1 MNRQTL
7 RSPILSLA
15 WLVSLTLFI
24 ALGIPVPVAAQHHH
38 YKLIDTG
45 TLGGANSSLGFEG
58 ERDMNNAGTVISLA
72 ETTIPDP
79 TCFFSDCFIGHAV
92 QWRHDALTDL
102 GALPPVNN
110 SGPAWISD
118 SGIVSGFSE
127 NGVTDPLTGAPEFQA
142 VLFQDGRVINLGSF
156 GGNESVA
163 FSVNNRGQAA
173 GCAANAEPDTYGFC
187 LGTPQQ
193 SRAFLWQDGTMK
205 DLGTLGGPD
214 ALAELVNDRG
224 QVAGWSL
231 TDSIVNPATGIPTQH
246 PFLWENGRMRDLGT
260 IGGSAVQIINSMNNS
275 GQFVGAMNVAG
286 DQSFHPFLWD
296 GRSLRDLG
304 TLGGDWASAN
314 WVNEPGDVA
323 GWAWNSGNQASHAFL
338 WRKGVLIDLG
348 TVDGDP
354 NSEGFVVNSR
364 RQVVGA
370 TQDDNFNYVH
380 AFLWE
385 RGSMADLNALIVPL
399 AGNVQLNAAVGLN
412 ERGEIVAQGTLP
424 NGDQHAYLLVPCDEN
439 HQDVDGCDYSLF
451 EASGAT
457 NAAPPIPVV
466 QGARAQHVIPSE
478 LMRSLLRH
486 STLSYH
492 ARERRP
498 QN

>member
-1 MNRQTL
+1 MNKQTL
-7 RSPILSLA
+7 RRPILSSA
-15 WLVSLTLFI
+15 WLITLTLFI
-24 ALGIPVPVAAQHHH
+24 ALAIPVPVVAQHHH

-58 ERDMNNAGTVISLA
+58 ERDINNAGTVISLA

-92 QWRHDALTDL
+92 QWRHDTLTNL

-110 SGPAWISD
+110 SGPACISD
-118 SGIVSGFSE
+118 SGIVRGFSE
-127 NGVTDPLTGAPEFQA
+127 NGVTDPQTGDPDFQA
-142 VLFQDGRVINLGSF
+142 VLFQDGRVINQGSF

-163 FSVNNRGQAA
+163 IRVNSRGQAA
-173 GCAANAEPDTYGFC
+173 GCAANTEPDAYGFC

-286 DQSFHPFLWD
+286 DQSFHPFFWD

-314 WVNEPGDVA
+314 WVNERGDVV

-338 WRKGVLIDLG
+338 WRKGALIDLG

-354 NSEGFVVNSR
+354 NSEAFVVNSSL
-364 RQVVGA
+364 QVVGA

-385 RGSMADLNALIVPL
+385 RGSMADLNTLIIPL
-399 AGNVQLNAAVGLN
+399 DGNVQLNAAVGLN
-412 ERGEIVAQGTLP
+412 ERGEIVTQGTLP

-451 EASGAT
+451 EAGGST
-457 NAAPPIPVV
+457 NAAPSIPVI
-466 QGARAQHVIPSE
+466 QGAMAQHVITSE
-478 LMRSLLRH
+478 LLRSLLQR

>member
-1 MNRQTL
+1 MNNQTL
-7 RSPILSLA
+7 RSPMLSSA
-15 WLVSLTLFI
+15 WLISLTLFI
-24 ALGIPVPVAAQHHH
+24 ELAIPVPVAAQHHH

-58 ERDMNNAGTVISLA
+58 ERDINNSGTVISLA

-79 TCFFSDCFIGHAV
+79 TCFFPDCFIGHTV
-92 QWRHDALTDL
+92 QWRHGALTDL

-142 VLFQDGRVINLGSF
+142 VLFHDGNVINLGSL

-173 GCAANAEPDTYGFC
+173 GCAANAEPDAYGFC

-231 TDSIVNPATGIPTQH
+231 TDSIVNPPTGIPTQH

-314 WVNEPGDVA
+314 WVNEPGDVV
-323 GWAWNSGNQASHAFL
+323 GWAWNSGNQVSHAFL
-338 WRKGVLIDLG
+338 WRKGGLIDLG

-354 NSEGFVVNSR
+354 NSEAFVVNSR

-385 RGSMADLNALIVPL
+385 RGSMADLNALLVPL
-399 AGNVQLNAAVGLN
+399 D
-412 ERGEIVAQGTLP
+412 GTCSSMP
-424 NGDQHAYLLVPCDEN
+424 
-439 HQDVDGCDYSLF
+439 
-451 EASGAT
+451 
-457 NAAPPIPVV
+457 
-466 QGARAQHVIPSE
+466 
-478 LMRSLLRH
+478 
-486 STLSYH
+486 
-492 ARERRP
+492 
-498 QN
+498 